1 MFSWQNFLVGLGNQ
15 VENFERRSVI
25 FGDAVSQRVLK
36 TKLIILE
43 RDFLLL
49 NFQDQEKNFLDQA
62 LCLTFIFWTCHW
74 LNRYFVEWKQSLS
87 ACRIILMSM

>member
-1 MFSWQNFLVGLGNQ
+1 MNYLSILLKQNVLVTKFLVGLGNQ

-62 LCLTFIFWTCHW
+62 LYLTFIFWTCH
-74 LNRYFVEWKQSLS
+74 
-87 ACRIILMSM
+87 

>member
-49 NFQDQEKNFLDQA
+49 NFQDQEKYFLDQA
-62 LCLTFIFWTCHW
+62 LCLTFIFGHVIDWIDILLNENSHW
-74 LNRYFVEWKQSLS
+74 VHVE
-87 ACRIILMSM
+87 